1 MKGVVAGL
9 VMVLSAL
16 AGFRPGK
23 TARAVPAIYVL
34 GDSSLDV
41 GNNNYLPGN
50 SVPRANKPFHG
61 VDFPGPGGPRPT
73 GRFSNGYNVADFI
86 AKNLGFE
93 RSPPAYLSL
102 KAHRRLIGTALLR
115 GVSYASAG
123 AGILDSTGAG
133 NNIPLSKQVQYFH
146 STRAAMEA
154 KLGSAVVSDL
164 LAESFF
170 LIGIGSNDLIQ
181 FAMAQQAKNKSTTQS
196 DVAALYGS
204 LISNYSATIT
214 DLYMMGARKIGII
227 NVGLS
232 GCIPMVRAHDATGAC
247 NDGTNELA
255 AGFNG
260 ALESFLADLAPR
272 LPGLA
277 YSLADGFAH
286 RQALIADPQAQ
297 GFVNATSACCGSG
310 RLGGEAGCLPTS
322 NICGDRDG
330 YVYWDWVHATQ
341 RAAKI
346 AADAFFHGPAQFT
359 MPLTF
364 KQLAEKKGADLM
376 E

>member
-16 AGFRPGK
+16 AGLRPGK
-23 TARAVPAIYVL
+23 TTRAVPAVYVL

-102 KAHRRLIGTALLR
+102 KSHRRLIRTALLR
-115 GVSYASAG
+115 GVSYASGG

-133 NNIPLSKQVQYFH
+133 NNIPLSKQVEYFH

-154 KLGSAVVSDL
+154 KLGSGVVTDL

-181 FAMAQQAKNKSTTQS
+181 FVTAKNKSATQS

-214 DLYMMGARKIGII
+214 DLYMMGARKVGII
-227 NVGLS
+227 NAGLS
-232 GCIPMVRAHDATGAC
+232 GCIPMARADDATGAC

-286 RQALIADPQAQ
+286 RQVLIADPQAA
-297 GFVNATSACCGSG
+297 GFVSATSACCGSAGGSVG
-310 RLGGEAGCLPTS
+310 RAIACRRRTSAATVMATSTGTGCMRHSGPLRWPPRRSSMARRSLPCLLLS
-322 NICGDRDG
+322 SS
-330 YVYWDWVHATQ
+330 WQ
-341 RAAKI
+341 RRK
-346 AADAFFHGPAQFT
+346 GPT
-359 MPLTF
+359 
-364 KQLAEKKGADLM
+364 
-376 E
+376 